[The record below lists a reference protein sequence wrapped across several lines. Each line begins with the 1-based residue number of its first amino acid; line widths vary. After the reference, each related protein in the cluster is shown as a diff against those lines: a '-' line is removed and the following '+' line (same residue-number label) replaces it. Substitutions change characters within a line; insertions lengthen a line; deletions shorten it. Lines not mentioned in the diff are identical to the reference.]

1 MFKYILPNEA
11 TFNQSTRANPHL
23 QNSAYR
29 PLASALHAGATRVTA
44 FFSRLFHSAK
54 P

>member
-11 TFNQSTRANPHL
+11 NFSQSTHANPHL

-29 PLASALHAGATRVTA
+29 PLASALLAGASRAAASLRRLVTK
-44 FFSRLFHSAK
+44 AK
-54 P
+54 A